1 MILPFPTACPTM
13 YLRLHLCRAASS
25 WQKSVRDGA
34 VRCVGGKGGVSWR
47 QGGGRAPRQRG
58 YVARQGTASG
68 VGSAPPRSS
77 ISNGA
82 TERLPGNR
90 LRSRSAAQPRRCR
103 SRASRAS
110 DRPWR
115 RRVLICA
122 DAMTEDAYLMVLAA
136 SLGTSYE
143 PLERISR
150 ADCPLD
156 DDQLVQAAS
165 AGLWRACS
173 PPLTRPV
180 RCFPARPGGAAPAV
194 SAWRLVEPFSYGR
207 VVPSRRLGPL

>member
-1 MILPFPTACPTM
+1 MTAPFVASGARVAFGGVRGAAALRANADTWPGRGRRRASVPRPRDRPLATAQPSACPEID
-13 YLRLHLCRAASS
+13 C
-25 WQKSVRDGA
+25 VRDLLPSRVVVAAERRARAIGLGA
-34 VRCVGGKGGVSWR
+34 
-47 QGGGRAPRQRG
+47 
-58 YVARQGTASG
+58 
-68 VGSAPPRSS
+68 
-77 ISNGA
+77 
-82 TERLPGNR
+82 
-90 LRSRSAAQPRRCR
+90 
-103 SRASRAS
+103 
-110 DRPWR
+110 D
-115 RRVLICA
+115 RVLICA

-173 PPLTRPV
+173 RPLTRPV